1 MTCANNDRKPGRD
14 VYIDALR
21 GLMLVTMVTNHF
33 PSLICNYT
41 FESLG
46 YVHAVE
52 GFVFLSGLVA
62 GRVYTRYGAVESR
75 ALLWRRAFTRAGFI
89 YSFHVLTFL
98 TLFSL
103 AVLFSVKTWGL
114 EFWTPRFYEHPV
126 SALFM
131 GITLTYQPQFLD
143 ILPMY
148 AVFILTVPIAV
159 WLAKKNRLGLILL
172 SSAVV
177 WLLAQFGLGDHLYA
191 VLSRFW
197 PVDFGRFDIF
207 AWQLIFVLGVCIGIR
222 GTTNLIPCRFRRLAL
237 IVCVVVV
244 AILFSIRHGFILS
257 DPRFKIESLSFI
269 GSLGPIRLLNF
280 TAFALLV
287 QYALS
292 WLTKNLIVRG
302 LALLGRHSLE
312 VFTFHIFLLYFFFGV
327 FSISSFKEV
336 WVLLFVSSLFLPAC
350 LLERYQNPWKTWFS
364 RLATGNKRF

>member
-21 GLMLVTMVTNHF
+21 GLMLVTMTIHHF
-33 PSLICNYT
+33 PSLFCDYT

-46 YVHAVE
+46 YVNAVE

-62 GRVYTRYGAVESR
+62 GRVYTRYGAVENGV
-75 ALLWRRAFTRAGFI
+75 LLWRRALARTGFI

-114 EFWTPRFYEHPV
+114 ETWTPRFYEHPV
-126 SALFM
+126 SALLM

-159 WLAKKNRLGLILL
+159 QLAKKNRLGLLLL
-172 SSAVV
+172 SSTVV
-177 WLLAQFGLGDHLYA
+177 WLLAQFGLGDYLNA
-191 VLSRFW
+191 ALSRFW
-197 PVDFGRFDIF
+197 PVDLGVFDIF
-207 AWQLIFVLGVCIGIR
+207 GWQFIFVLGVCIGIR
-222 GTTNLIPCRFRRLAL
+222 STTDLIPRQFRRLAL
-237 IVCVVVV
+237 LVCVVVD
-244 AILFSIRHGFILS
+244 ATLFSIRHGFILS

-280 TAFALLV
+280 TVFALLV

-292 WLTKNLIVRG
+292 WLTENLVVKG

-312 VFTFHIFLLYFFFGV
+312 VFTFHIFLLFLFFGV
-327 FSISSFKEV
+327 FRTSQLKEV

-350 LLERYQNPWKTWFS
+350 LLERYHNPWRTWFS
-364 RLATGNKRF
+364 WLATGNKRF